1 MITYR
6 TPALPRRPGLLTAVL
21 GIALLGG
28 GGALAQ
34 EANYPAGGPQ
44 LPAWSQLPNWDG
56 LWERGGDVGVWDDSL
71 PPGAPQDPPYNA
83 EYMQKYLFMH
93 AAFLRARAQQG
104 GGPPAGAGG
113 GLGGPGG
120 GRFGPGAGPPA
131 GGGRFGAGGPGAGG
145 AGRFGAGA
153 AAAGGG
159 GPRFGVGMP
168 GFMVPLWPL
177 NIEVNPHE
185 VDIFSTQFGVR
196 EIYTDGRLH
205 PKDPLPS
212 AMGHSIGH
220 WDHGVLLVDTCCLLA
235 DGLLPGAG
243 PHSDALH
250 ISERIWSPVKG
261 TLKDAIT
268 VEDPKAFTRPWKTVK
283 TYYWRPTWEPVA
295 DTTQTARDF
304 PQPGQSTTASDAEVQ
319 QLLAA
324 AAKDPNNK
332 PAHHQLGPRLSA
344 QDTQALQQA
353 SAQGVGNTAW
363 ETVVIRDVQITD
375 HDIHWTAR
383 VRSGDWHCEAQP
395 DGFDPNCVK

>member
-1 MITYR
+1 MITYPKR
-6 TPALPRRPGLLTAVL
+6 TFSRRPAVL
-21 GIALLGG
+21 SIVIGCVLLSG

-44 LPAWSQLPNWDG
+44 LPAWSQLPDWDG

-71 PPGAPQDPPYNA
+71 PPGAPQDPPYNG
-83 EYMQKYLFMH
+83 EYLRRYQFMH

-104 GGPPAGAGG
+104 GGAPAAAAGG
-113 GLGGPGG
+113 GFGVAGGARGGPGAGAQAGG
-120 GRFGPGAGPPA
+120 GRFGPGAAPA
-131 GGGRFGAGGPGAGG
+131 GGGA
-145 AGRFGAGA
+145 
-153 AAAGGG
+153 
-159 GPRFGVGMP
+159 PRFGIGMP

-185 VDIFSTQFGVR
+185 VDIFSAQFGMR

-220 WDHGVLLVDTCCLLA
+220 WDHGVLLVDTCCLLP

-243 PHSDALH
+243 PHSDAMH
-250 ISERIWSPVKG
+250 IRERIWAPVKG

-268 VEDPKAFTRPWKTVK
+268 VEDPKAFIHPWKTMK
-283 TYYWRPTWEPVA
+283 TYYWRPTWEPVT
-295 DTTQTARDF
+295 DTAQTTRDF
-304 PQPGQSTTASDAEVQ
+304 PKPGQSTAVSDAEVQ

-324 AAKDPNNK
+324 AAKDPDNR
-332 PAHHQLGPRLSA
+332 PAHHALGRRLNA

-353 SAQGVGNTAW
+353 SAQGIGNTAW

-375 HDIHWTAR
+375 HGIHWTAHL
-383 VRSGDWHCEAQP
+383 RSADWHCQAQP
-395 DGFDPNCVK
+395 DGYDPNCVK